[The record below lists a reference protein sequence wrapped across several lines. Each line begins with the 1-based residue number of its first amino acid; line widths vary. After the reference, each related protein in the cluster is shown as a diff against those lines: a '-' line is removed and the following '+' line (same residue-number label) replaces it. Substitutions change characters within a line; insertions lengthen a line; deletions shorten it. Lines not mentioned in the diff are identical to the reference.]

1 MNKYEQFQKAMQTIQ
16 ARRTAAN
23 ALAEAHTQEV
33 NERFPQIREINS
45 RLSDTAMDLFRALQ
59 EGGDAQAKIEQIRRR
74 NLEGQRIVRQMLL
87 ANGLPED
94 YMELHYT
101 CPKCDDTGYAEGG
114 YCDCL
119 KRELGK
125 LAIEEMNRH
134 AQVKLCSFDSF
145 SLEYYRNDPACYETM
160 RRILAFCKQYAA
172 QFHIHSQSLLLS
184 GNTGL
189 GKTHLSL
196 AIANQV
202 MQKGYSVLY
211 DSVINLLRRVEREHF
226 GRSGEQTDTLEV
238 LLNCELLILDDLG
251 AEFDSN
257 FYVSTVYNIINT
269 RLNCGLPTIISTNL
283 THEQVQR
290 RYEDRIVSRLFA
302 TYTGLHFVG
311 TDVRLQK
318 AKRAAQQNA

>member
-1 MNKYEQFQKAMQTIQ
+1 MNKYEQFQEAMRTIQ

-23 ALAEAHTQEV
+23 ALAEARTREV

-45 RLSDTAMDLFRALQ
+45 RLSDTAMELFHVLQ
-59 EGGDAQAKIEQIRRR
+59 AGGDTQEQIEQIRRR

-94 YMELHYT
+94 YLELHYT
-101 CPKCDDTGYAEGG
+101 CPKCDDTGYANGC

-119 KRELGK
+119 KRELGR

-160 RRILAFCKQYAA
+160 RRILAFCKRYAA
-172 QFHIHSQSLLLS
+172 QFDSHAPSLLLS

-196 AIANQV
+196 AIASEV
-202 MQKGYSVLY
+202 MQKGYGVLY

-226 GRSGEQTDTLEV
+226 GRGEAGADTLEI
-238 LLNCELLILDDLG
+238 LLTCDLLILDDLG
-251 AEFDSN
+251 AEFDSS

-283 THEQVQR
+283 TLKELESRYSERFASRIAGYYGKLEFLGNDVRVQK
-290 RYEDRIVSRLFA
+290 
-302 TYTGLHFVG
+302 
-311 TDVRLQK
+311 RLQK
-318 AKRAAQQNA
+318 SRKHP

>member
-1 MNKYEQFQKAMQTIQ
+1 MNKYEQFQEAMRIIQ
-16 ARRTAAN
+16 GRRTGAN
-23 ALAEAHTQEV
+23 ALAEQRTQEV
-33 NERFPQIREINS
+33 NDRFPQIREINS
-45 RLSDTAMDLFRALQ
+45 RLSDTAMELFRVIRAG
-59 EGGDAQAKIEQIRRR
+59 EDAQAKIEQIRRR
-74 NLEGQRIVRQMLL
+74 NLEGQRIVRQMLV

-94 YMELHYT
+94 YLELHYT
-101 CPKCDDTGYAEGG
+101 CPKCDDTGYVNGG

-119 KRELGK
+119 KRELGR
-125 LAIEEMNRH
+125 LAVEEMNRH
-134 AQVKLCSFDSF
+134 AQVKLCSFESF
-145 SLEYYRNDPACYETM
+145 SLKYYRNDPACYETM
-160 RRILAFCKQYAA
+160 SRILAFCKRYAE
-172 QFHIHSQSLLLS
+172 QFDLHAPSLLLS

-196 AIANQV
+196 AIASEV
-202 MQKGYSVLY
+202 MQKGYGVLY

-226 GRSGEQTDTLEV
+226 GKAEDNADTLE
-238 LLNCELLILDDLG
+238 LLLSCELLILDDLG
-251 AEFDSN
+251 AEFDSS

-318 AKRAAQQNA
+318 AQRAARQNT